1 MLKDDYHN
9 FTNRALVEEEIGTGP
24 HVADGS
30 PLHHANDITA
40 PVLLFHGDIDS
51 NVRIAH
57 SLKMEA
63 ALKALNRDTD
73 LVTFSGLDHQLDDS
87 EARMQMLVRIG
98 QLLDR
103 AIGH

>member
-1 MLKDDYHN
+1 
-9 FTNRALVEEEIGTGP
+9 
-24 HVADGS
+24 
-30 PLHHANDITA
+30 
-40 PVLLFHGDIDS
+40 
-51 NVRIAH
+51 
-57 SLKMEA
+57 MEA

-87 EARMQMLVRIG
+87 EARTQMLVRIG